1 VARQRRS
8 RIEPRRRDISR
19 KTKNGLDAARRRGR
33 VGGRPTVVDDDKR
46 RAIFARRAEGQR
58 LRIIAKGTEVSL
70 AVVHRVISEHEAQNY
85 FDVPEI
91 ASESLPAN

>member
-1 VARQRRS
+1 VRATGT
-8 RIEPRRRDISR
+8 EPGERDH
-19 KTKNGLDAARRRGR
+19 LRGR
-33 VGGRPTVVDDDKR
+33 VGGRPTVVDDKR
-46 RAIFARRAEGQR
+46 RAIIARRAEGQS
-58 LRIIAKGTEVSL
+58 LRIIAKDTEVSL